1 MRKFMIIWMGELIST
16 IGSGMTAFAVSIYVY
31 QLTGSA
37 TWVSIAALLA
47 YVPTILMNPVGGIL
61 ADRYD
66 RRVMMICGDTFSA
79 LGLLFIL
86 ICIQSGNTGALPV
99 VIGVAISSFFIGI
112 LEPAYKATVTDFV
125 TEADYAKASS
135 LVQIAGSSKYLIS
148 PAIAG
153 IILSV
158 ADIRVILIIDIATIL
173 VTVLATASVRKGI
186 NEVKPINE
194 NFNFFKE
201 FHIGIKSITGDKV
214 VFSLVVLMFFM
225 CFFVAFIQTLMTPMI
240 LAFADSRTLGIMESI
255 SAVGM
260 LIGSI
265 VIGIINIK
273 KGFSRIL
280 IISLIA
286 AGVFMSMAGTTT
298 NIWLI
303 MTYCI
308 MFFSTLPFVNT
319 CADVLIRSRIPND
332 VQGRAWGMIS
342 VITQAGY
349 VVAYAICGVSA
360 DYIFR
365 PMLMQDGIFAGTV
378 GRIIGTGEGRGI
390 GFMFIV
396 AGIMM
401 SLLALAFGFNK
412 NLRRMEGNKNEL
424 VNSKK

>member
-1 MRKFMIIWMGELIST
+1 
-16 IGSGMTAFAVSIYVY
+16 MTAFAVSIYVY

>member
-1 MRKFMIIWMGELIST
+1 
-16 IGSGMTAFAVSIYVY
+16 
-31 QLTGSA
+31 
-37 TWVSIAALLA
+37 
-47 YVPTILMNPVGGIL
+47 
-61 ADRYD
+61 
-66 RRVMMICGDTFSA
+66 
-79 LGLLFIL
+79 
-86 ICIQSGNTGALPV
+86 
-99 VIGVAISSFFIGI
+99 
-112 LEPAYKATVTDFV
+112 
-125 TEADYAKASS
+125 
-135 LVQIAGSSKYLIS
+135 
-148 PAIAG
+148 
-153 IILSV
+153 
-158 ADIRVILIIDIATIL
+158 
-173 VTVLATASVRKGI
+173 
-186 NEVKPINE
+186 
-194 NFNFFKE
+194 
-201 FHIGIKSITGDKV
+201 
-214 VFSLVVLMFFM
+214 
-225 CFFVAFIQTLMTPMI
+225 MTPMI